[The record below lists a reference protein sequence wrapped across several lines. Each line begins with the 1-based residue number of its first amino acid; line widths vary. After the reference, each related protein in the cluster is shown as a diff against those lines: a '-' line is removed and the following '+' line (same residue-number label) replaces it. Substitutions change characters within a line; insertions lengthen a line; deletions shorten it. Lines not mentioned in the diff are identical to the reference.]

1 MSNGESATL
10 SPGGL
15 NMFVD
20 VALDDLVIVGENR
33 ERLNVEDLVDSMR
46 AMGQITPILIT
57 PKDELI
63 AGHRRVQAART
74 LGWTHLR
81 AQVVDSDNGIEL
93 IRACENLV
101 RENLGPVDEILTV
114 TRVVQACGG
123 NVVHAAQCLGQ
134 TPRWVRDRG
143 YLARLSSKALKLVAE
158 GKLPLPQARMIACVT
173 DEKIRDRI
181 AEDAAGDGTSN
192 QPPMGVDRLE
202 RHIACEM
209 RSLATV
215 PWELDVAWGKF
226 PACNGCPSN
235 TLTDPVLFEGTSIDA
250 TKASCTNRRCYESKL
265 AAAEKLRDAAAEKLA
280 KKAAKGPH
288 VELTI
293 SAVREV
299 APAGIKLQSVKRKA
313 QKAIEEKPGASGSSR
328 SMNAAAASDSTL
340 RYQVARAWDEL
351 ERKQRDA
358 AQRSLLAMLT
368 DESAVTGAALLAAI
382 IDIRPH
388 AERVKRT
395 LEGLKRL
402 RETGALASELLAL
415 VRGEKGR
422 LPWSLN
428 LLSGVEITPEMC
440 ELLGIDAI
448 PSEKKFV
455 EKRLAEL
462 KAKAKEKAAPKAEA
476 TKPAKT
482 GKKDRGVTVAQL
494 DAVDRKKRGAKAAKG
509 KVKR

>member
-33 ERLNVEDLVDSMR
+33 ERIDVADLVQSMR
-46 AMGQITPILIT
+46 AVGQITPILIT
-57 PKDELI
+57 PQDELV
-63 AGHRRVQAART
+63 AGHRRVKAARE

-114 TRVVQACGG
+114 TRVVQACAG
-123 NVVHAAQCLGQ
+123 NVEHAAQCLGQ

-143 YLARLSSKALKLVAE
+143 YLARLSTKALRLVAE
-158 GKLPLPQARMIACVT
+158 GKLPLLQARMIACVT
-173 DEKIRDRI
+173 DEKARDRL

-192 QPPMGVDRLE
+192 VPPMGVARLE
-202 RHIACEM
+202 RAIACEM

-235 TLTDPVLFEGTSIDA
+235 TLTDPVLFEGTSLDA
-250 TKASCTNRRCYESKL
+250 TKASCTNRRCFESKL

-313 QKAIEEKPGASGSSR
+313 QKEIEAKPGAAKSSGTAKPNGKSDAELKWQAEEEWR
-328 SMNAAAASDSTL
+328 RLVIKQDEAAEKQILALMTDETAVIGLGLILLLNRHDTKQQDILDSWKRHRDTKGL
-340 RYQVARAWDEL
+340 AARAL
-351 ERKQRDA
+351 KVV
-358 AQRSLLAMLT
+358 S
-368 DESAVTGAALLAAI
+368 
-382 IDIRPH
+382 
-388 AERVKRT
+388 
-395 LEGLKRL
+395 GLKEVPWNIR
-402 RETGALASELLAL
+402 GAWP
-415 VRGEKGR
+415 RGE
-422 LPWSLN
+422 L
-428 LLSGVEITPEMC
+428 TPDWCAWLDIE
-440 ELLGIDAI
+440 AV
-448 PSEKKFV
+448 PSFKKFV
-455 EKRLAEL
+455 ERRVAEL
-462 KAKAKEKAAPKAEA
+462 KAKAKEAAAAKPAV
-476 TKPAKT
+476 TKPAK
-482 GKKDRGVTVAQL
+482 
-494 DAVDRKKRGAKAAKG
+494 KAATKKG
-509 KVKR
+509 KAKR